1 MFHTDEKGDATDG
14 VAGHYDGLQG
24 AGGRGAA
31 APSPAEADDGKHV
44 CRRAL
49 VVDDAPDVTEML
61 AVLMRFAGYE
71 VTMAF
76 SATDA
81 LGAARRDHFDMVVS
95 DIGMPVM
102 NGYQLAE
109 ALRELPDY
117 KRVPLIAVTGFTQYD
132 DRARALSSGF
142 DDFLTK
148 PINPS
153 DLLDV
158 IKRLCG

>member
-1 MFHTDEKGDATDG
+1 MSDIEENGGAFLDGAEGD
-14 VAGHYDGLQG
+14 
-24 AGGRGAA
+24 
-31 APSPAEADDGKHV
+31 KV
-44 CRRAL
+44 CRRAR
-49 VVDDAPDVTEML
+49 VGYDAPDVTERL
-61 AVLMRFAGYE
+61 AMLMRFAGYE

-76 SATDA
+76 SAKDA
-81 LGAARRDHFDMVVS
+81 LGAASRDRFDMVLS

-109 ALRELPDY
+109 ALRALPDY
-117 KRVPLIAVTGFTQYD
+117 RGVPLIAVTGFSQFD
-132 DRARALSSGF
+132 DRARALSCGF

-148 PINPS
+148 PINPN

>member
-1 MFHTDEKGDATDG
+1 MFHTDEKGDAG
-14 VAGHYDGLQG
+14 VYEGFQG
-24 AGGRGAA
+24 AGGSEAA
-31 APSPAEADDGKHV
+31 ASSASEAGGEGPV

-76 SATDA
+76 SAADA

-109 ALRELPDY
+109 ALRQLPDY
-117 KRVPLIAVTGFTQYD
+117 EAVPLIAVTGFTQYD
-132 DRARALSSGF
+132 DRARAISSGF
-142 DDFLTK
+142 NDFLTK
-148 PINPS
+148 PINPG

>member
-1 MFHTDEKGDATDG
+1 MLHTIEKGGAPDG
-14 VAGHYDGLQG
+14 VAGHYDG
-24 AGGRGAA
+24 AGGGGFA
-31 APSPAEADDGKHV
+31 APSPSEEDGEKQV

-76 SATDA
+76 SAADA
-81 LGAARRDHFDMVVS
+81 LGAARRDQFDMVVS

-117 KRVPLIAVTGFTQYD
+117 KGVPLIAVTGFTQYD
-132 DRARALSSGF
+132 DRARAISSGF